1 MDIFQITVISAEV
14 EPFKNQKC
22 KLGTEGEKARQ
33 APPLIQHKA
42 GKTGSETC
50 VNQARLKTQIGRS
63 CGRNQD

>member
-42 GKTGSETC
+42 GKTGSETR
-50 VNQARLKTQIGRS
+50 VNQTRLNTQRDQS
-63 CGRNQD
+63 CQRNP